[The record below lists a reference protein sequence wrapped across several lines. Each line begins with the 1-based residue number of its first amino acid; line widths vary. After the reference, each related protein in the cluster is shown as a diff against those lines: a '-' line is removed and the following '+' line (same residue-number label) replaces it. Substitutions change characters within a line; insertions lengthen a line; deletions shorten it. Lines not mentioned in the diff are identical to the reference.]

1 MFSLYFGCKKYESPK
16 NLGLNSASKERLKK
30 PLQSRQGTGVQG
42 TGVQG
47 TGIQGTA
54 SQSQD
59 EKAVR
64 KKQVASAEACQ
75 KQFESCMEHCD
86 NRACED
92 SCLKFLSACEANLPV
107 ELQTLKQK

>member
-30 PLQSRQGTGVQG
+30 PLQSR
-42 TGVQG
+42 QG

-75 KQFESCMEHCD
+75 KQFESCMEHCN

-107 ELQTLKQK
+107 ELQILKQK